1 MAESDGGAE
10 SLQQQIDQ
18 TRRRMWTEEVDST
31 ISSMRITREE
41 GMGLGNIW
49 ENSSVGELSG
59 DGWMDRFNRG
69 YIHLISWDI
78 TPILVGELIGLVSQ
92 VIRFSNGCI

>member
-10 SLQQQIDQ
+10 SLQQQIDK

-41 GMGLGNIW
+41 GMDGDGSW
-49 ENSSVGELSG
+49 EHLGELK
-59 DGWMDRFNRG
+59 
-69 YIHLISWDI
+69 
-78 TPILVGELIGLVSQ
+78 ILK
-92 VIRFSNGCI
+92 

>member
-10 SLQQQIDQ
+10 SLQQQIDK

-41 GMGLGNIW
+41 GMGLGKIW
-49 ENSSVGELSG
+49 ENFFVGELSG
-59 DGWMDRFNRG
+59 DRWMDGWMDG
-69 YIHLISWDI
+69 
-78 TPILVGELIGLVSQ
+78 
-92 VIRFSNGCI
+92 